1 MRVDKAKIRH
11 PSPSVDEI
19 QGESTNTR
27 PSVFTEKF
35 RGEYYNIDIS
45 KLVPFHNQARK
56 HFDEDSL
63 NKLAE
68 TIKEHGIRQPLTIL
82 STEDSSGQYEVISGE
97 RRLRAAVIAGLK
109 TVPCIII
116 TDRKKAEEI
125 AIIENI
131 QRKDLHP
138 LELANAYSN
147 LLKSGICSS
156 TMEIAT
162 KVGAHKSAVVE
173 TLGLLE
179 LNSKVQEELLNSQ
192 VKTRNLLRE
201 LCKLNQEEQ
210 MPYLR
215 SYLERDNLI
224 KEAKIDSKRR
234 KSLKTR
240 SQIINVVLS
249 GDELLIDKNRIE
261 ALSQEQK
268 IQLKSLLDAL
278 HY

>member
-11 PSPSVDEI
+11 PSPSVDKNQE
-19 QGESTNTR
+19 ENTNTR

-35 RGEYYNIDIS
+35 RGEYYNIDIT
-45 KLVPFHNQARK
+45 KLIPFHNQARK

-63 NKLAE
+63 NQLAE

-82 STEDSSGQYEVISGE
+82 SMEDASGQYEVISGE
-97 RRLRAAVIAGLK
+97 RRLRAAIIAGLK

-156 TMEIAT
+156 TMEIAN

-173 TLGLLE
+173 TLALLE
-179 LNSKVQEELLNSQ
+179 LNLKVQEKLLNSQ
-192 VKTRNLLRE
+192 IKTRNLLRE
-201 LCKLNQEEQ
+201 LCKLNQEDQ
-210 MPYLR
+210 MPYL
-215 SYLERDNLI
+215 SEYLEKNNLI
-224 KEAKIDSKRR
+224 KESKIGLRKR

-240 SQIINVVLS
+240 SQIINVVLC
-249 GDELLIDKNRIE
+249 DDKLLIDKNRIE

-278 HY
+278 NY